1 MTVLDAFAL
10 IAFFAGEPAASDV
23 ETLLRS
29 AEDRSRLSAVNMIET
44 IDVLVRMRKHSL
56 EDVHQRLDWLRA
68 EGLSLELLD
77 PEAAAVAGTLRAAHY
92 GRRACEVSLADC
104 AALATALAFGEAL
117 ATADPALAAV
127 ARTEGVEVVALPD
140 SQGRRP

>member
-1 MTVLDAFAL
+1 MTVLDAFAV
-10 IAFFAGEPAASDV
+10 IAFLAGEAAAGDV
-23 ETLLRS
+23 ESLLRS
-29 AEDRSRLSAVNMIET
+29 ADDRSRLSTVNMIET
-44 IDVLVRMRKHSL
+44 IDVLVRMRQHSL

-77 PEAAAVAGTLRAAHY
+77 PEAATVAGTLRAAHY
-92 GRRACEVSLADC
+92 QRRACEVSLADC
-104 AALATALAFGEAL
+104 AALATALVFGDAL
-117 ATADPALAAV
+117 ATADPALAAI

>member
-1 MTVLDAFAL
+1 MTVLDAFAV
-10 IAFFAGEPAASDV
+10 IAFLADEEAAGEV

-29 AEDRSRLSAVNMIET
+29 ADDRSRLSTVNMIET
-44 IDVLVRMRKHSL
+44 IDVLVRMRQHPL
-56 EDVHQRLDWLRA
+56 EDVRQRLDWLRA

-92 GRRACEVSLADC
+92 QRRACEVSLADC
-104 AALATALAFGEAL
+104 AALATALYFGEDL
-117 ATADPALAAV
+117 ATADPSLAGV
-127 ARTEGVEVVALPD
+127 ARVEGVTVLGLPD